1 MPMAGSPLNIVAERA
16 FFGYKGGRSISIEL
30 PVWRLPPCGA
40 EWRGGVPNP
49 GRKKIAAP
57 PATEPTALPQV
68 PDLTDE
74 IGGLE
79 RAGWPDDLKR
89 DLFTGKWNIG
99 FIMRDLH
106 RMFRGEVK
114 DAIAS
119 HGVSVSMWSY
129 LWTLY
134 QEDGL
139 AQNELARRVRLVGPS
154 VVAGLNQMERLG
166 LVRRQ
171 RSKED
176 RRVIHIFLTPKANAL
191 RDDIM
196 MAASKASAKALRFLS
211 SSEINLLVGLLA
223 RVKQGL
229 ENGEERPLDD
239 D

>member
-1 MPMAGSPLNIVAERA
+1 MPR
-16 FFGYKGGRSISIEL
+16 
-30 PVWRLPPCGA
+30 
-40 EWRGGVPNP
+40 P

-57 PATEPTALPQV
+57 PPAEPPASIPLPEV
-68 PDLTDE
+68 SDE
-74 IGGLE
+74 IGDLE
-79 RAGWPDDLKR
+79 RAAWPEELKR
-89 DLFTGKWNIG
+89 DLFIGKWNIG

-129 LWTLY
+129 LWALY

-176 RRVIHIFLTPKANAL
+176 RRVTHIFLTPKANAL

-196 MAASKASAKALRFLS
+196 LAASKASAKALRYLS
-211 SSEINLLVGLLA
+211 SSEINQMVGLLA

-229 ENGEERPLDD
+229 ETGDDRPLDD

>member
-1 MPMAGSPLNIVAERA
+1 MEMT
-16 FFGYKGGRSISIEL
+16 
-30 PVWRLPPCGA
+30 
-40 EWRGGVPNP
+40 VPNP

-57 PATEPTALPQV
+57 PMAEPASIPLP
-68 PDLTDE
+68 DITDE
-74 IGGLE
+74 IGNLE
-79 RAGWPDDLKR
+79 RAAWPDELKR

-139 AQNELARRVRLVGPS
+139 PQNELARRVRLVGPS

-176 RRVIHIFLTPKANAL
+176 RRVIHVFLTPKANAL

-229 ENGEERPLDD
+229 ENGEEGPLEDD
-239 D
+239 